1 MSFTHNCKWCRKHFV
16 SKRPQTTFCGV
27 ACRVKSHRVL
37 KDFKEFDMWVDEETV
52 KAKYYVQQ
60 PEVCTLYLQWFRVK
74 LEDGSYKRYADVYVS
89 KSCPIEMEKKM
100 KRKKL
105 KFGIRYTQ

>member
-1 MSFTHNCKWCRKHFV
+1 MSFSHNCKWCRKHFT
-16 SKRPQTTFCGV
+16 SPKPQAVFCGG
-27 ACRVKSHRVL
+27 ACRVKSHRIL

-52 KAKYYVQQ
+52 KAKYYVRQ

-74 LEDGSYKRYADVYVS
+74 QGDGSYKRYADVYIS
-89 KSCPIEMEKKM
+89 KSCTTQMEKKM

-105 KFGIRYTQ
+105 EFGLRYT